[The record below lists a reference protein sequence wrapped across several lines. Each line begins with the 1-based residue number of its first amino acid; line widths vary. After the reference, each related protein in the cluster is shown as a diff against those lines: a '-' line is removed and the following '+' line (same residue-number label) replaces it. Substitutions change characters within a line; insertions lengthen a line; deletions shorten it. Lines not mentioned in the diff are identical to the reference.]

1 MAVRYAYHSKNF
13 TTMKCKIEI
22 ITPCHIGSGRKL
34 INNMDFIADTD
45 SIGII
50 SPEKVYSI
58 IGDEGIDGW
67 CDSIGGEQSV
77 LDIAKNHKPDVCLK
91 DICERSLPL
100 NGSVCSELSEQIK
113 TNGVPY
119 IPGSSLKGA
128 IISAIVGE
136 NSDAITLP
144 ERIQKKN
151 NIVAEQV
158 LVKPV
163 EKKGKVTYPP
173 FNSNLRFL
181 RVGDAHFE
189 GDTTVAIESYGLN
202 LREQESI
209 IDKSAKMLIECIK
222 EGQAVVDVQ
231 IAKELHDKCGST
243 VLPLP
248 EAMTSEENLL
258 RAINRHTLRL
268 LEEELRFWEEQK
280 KRDYYHIDK
289 DEEQKKLDCYLKQ
302 IKALKCSAEVYAT
315 SGRGALLRVGYGS
328 GWRFMTGGWI
338 DGEQQLKSVANI
350 TRNDKDGWR
359 YGTYDF
365 PKTRRI
371 GFAPPFGFVKL
382 TKED

>member
-1 MAVRYAYHSKNF
+1 
-13 TTMKCKIEI
+13 MKCKIEI

-34 INNMDFIADTD
+34 INNMDFIADTHTH

-58 IGDEGIDGW
+58 IGDKGIDGW
-67 CDSIGGEQSV
+67 CDSIGGKQSV
-77 LDIAKNHKPDVCLK
+77 LNIAKNHKPDVCLE

-100 NGSVCSELSEQIK
+100 ICERSLPLDGSVCSELSEQIK

-128 IISAIVGE
+128 IVSAIVGE

-189 GDTTVAIESYGLN
+189 GATTVAIESYGLN
-202 LREQESI
+202 LREQKSI
-209 IDKSAKMLIECIK
+209 IDKDAKMLIECIK
-222 EGQAVVDVQ
+222 QKQQAVFDVQ

-258 RAINRHTLRL
+258 QAINRHTLRL
-268 LEEELRFWEEQK
+268 LEKELEFWREQTN
-280 KRDYYHIDK
+280 RPYCHIDTK
-289 DEEQKKLDCYLKQ
+289 EEQKKLDDYLKQ
-302 IKALKCSAEVYAT
+302 IKELKRNADDYEK
-315 SGRGALLRVGYGS
+315 SGRKALLRVGYGS

-371 GFAPPFGFVKL
+371 GFASPFGFVKL

>member
-1 MAVRYAYHSKNF
+1 
-13 TTMKCKIEI
+13 MKCKIEI

-34 INNMDFIADTD
+34 INYLDFIADTD
-45 SIGII
+45 RIGII

-67 CDSIGGEQSV
+67 CDSIGGKQSV
-77 LDIAKNHKPDVCLK
+77 LNIAKNHKPDVCLE

-100 NGSVCSELSEQIK
+100 ICERSLPLDGSVCSELSEQIK

-128 IISAIVGE
+128 IVSAIVGE

-181 RVGDAHFE
+181 RVGDAHFKR
-189 GDTTVAIESYGLN
+189 DTTVAIESYGLN
-202 LREQESI
+202 LREQKSI

-222 EGQAVVDVQ
+222 EGQAVFEVQ
-231 IAKELHDKCGST
+231 IARELHDKCGST

-268 LEEELRFWEEQK
+268 LKEELEFWEEQK
-280 KRDYYHIDK
+280 ERDYYPK
-289 DEEQKKLDCYLKQ
+289 DEKQKKKIDPYLKQ
-302 IKALKCSAEVYAT
+302 IGKLQRKAEDYEK

>member
-1 MAVRYAYHSKNF
+1 
-13 TTMKCKIEI
+13 MKCKIEI

-45 SIGII
+45 RIGII

-67 CDSIGGEQSV
+67 CDSIGGKQSV

-100 NGSVCSELSEQIK
+100 DGSVCSELSEQIK

-128 IISAIVGE
+128 IVSAIVGE

-181 RVGDAHFE
+181 RVGDAHFKE
-189 GDTTVAIESYGLN
+189 DTTVAIESYGLN

-209 IDKSAKMLIECIK
+209 IDKGAKMLIECI
-222 EGQAVVDVQ
+222 EQEQQAVVDVQ
-231 IAKELHDKCGST
+231 IAKELHDKCSST

-268 LEEELRFWEEQK
+268 LGEELQFWEEQTN
-280 KRDYYHIDK
+280 RPYCHIDTK
-289 DEEQKKLDCYLKQ
+289 EEQEELDFYLKQ
-302 IKALKCSAEVYAT
+302 IGRLKRNAEVYEK
-315 SGRGALLRVGYGS
+315 SGCEALLRVGYGS